1 MARKAEINKKKNTV
15 PQQKKKQEE
24 AKAKIKYRG
33 LKQYME
39 HQHSSLAFV
48 VCNTK
53 SYQTTKNKFIE
64 KWFFA
69 LQYFIN

>member
-1 MARKAEINKKKNTV
+1 M
-15 PQQKKKQEE
+15 EE

-64 KWFFA
+64 KWLLPVTVLYKLA
-69 LQYFIN
+69 RMAV

>member
-15 PQQKKKQEE
+15 PSKKTQEE

-53 SYQTTKNKFIE
+53 T
-64 KWFFA
+64 
-69 LQYFIN
+69 